1 MALMKARRFLLTLD
15 TTSKA
20 FNYAAGGP
28 AGPELARVL
37 RQIASAVE
45 RVEDDE
51 QLLRSCNVTDGNG
64 EGIGVYRLLFQ

>member
-1 MALMKARRFLLTLD
+1 MATTKARRFILTLD
-15 TTSKA
+15 TTSQA
-20 FNYAAGGP
+20 FRYADGGP

-45 RVEDDE
+45 RVEDE
-51 QLLRSCNVTDGNG
+51 QLLRSCSVNDGNG